1 MNEQDRLAKISTEVQ
16 KEQLALDSQLAEV
29 KKMDAE
35 LARKRDTL
43 DPADAAGKQ
52 AITEEEAKR
61 DGVAETYNTRLRALR
76 EQGKT
81 FDEGRAAW
89 VQRCTTRDYDELDE
103 AAIMNVGQHR
113 HADLASRFGERP
125 PSSRD
130 IHISLRLSQQ
140 ELGDLVG
147 ATRESVNKHLN
158 DWTRQGFL
166 RLQAG
171 HMVIADIESVRRLAR
186 VAEE

>member
-1 MNEQDRLAKISTEVQ
+1 MQKISTEVQ

-35 LARKRDTL
+35 LASKRDAL

-61 DGVAETYNTRLRALR
+61 DDLAETYNTRLRALR

-89 VQRCTTRDYDELDE
+89 VQRCTTRDYDETGRGRD
-103 AAIMNVGQHR
+103 
-113 HADLASRFGERP
+113 HARAQEGRGGREVTRVLVLTRRPFPSRG
-125 PSSRD
+125 
-130 IHISLRLSQQ
+130 
-140 ELGDLVG
+140 G
-147 ATRESVNKHLN
+147 K
-158 DWTRQGFL
+158 
-166 RLQAG
+166 
-171 HMVIADIESVRRLAR
+171 
-186 VAEE
+186 

>member
-1 MNEQDRLAKISTEVQ
+1 MTSTLSLRISLAAALVLAAGALAESALAADAPSKAAPAKPAPKSRANLMTRDELRACMNEQDRLAKISTEVQ

-35 LARKRDTL
+35 LARKRDAL

-103 AAIMNVGQHR
+103 AAIMR
-113 HADLASRFGERP
+113 ERKKAA
-125 PSSRD
+125 
-130 IHISLRLSQQ
+130 
-140 ELGDLVG
+140 G
-147 ATRESVNKHLN
+147 AAK
-158 DWTRQGFL
+158 
-166 RLQAG
+166 
-171 HMVIADIESVRRLAR
+171 
-186 VAEE
+186 